1 MSNALTII
9 VCLCR
14 VDPKRVPAHKR
25 TTARLTHDA
34 SLVYEEW
41 QLTWKRTAGG
51 ETRVTVPV
59 RFRPSLHRARR
70 GKSRDELSS
79 SASQAAFCSG
89 RGPRLRIDHEKL
101 ASHRHD
107 RKRFSV
113 GSNHELHW
121 LPAAT
126 TPSSSVRPE
135 GEAETERPE
144 TCEKALQ
151 QTPGKGEEGV
161 VLSVDSK
168 SEDLDSSLLAPSA
181 FPSSWLPASDNS
193 LMSLKV
199 RPAQA
204 PTKTSEESGP
214 EQQNLSLPLQI
225 PGPGELPPY
234 DEMDVSMSVE
244 DMRMTGEP
252 MRMPPARALAGI
264 LKIAKSKAL
273 KFKILRGDEKLGRPE
288 ASHYP
293 GRTFPPSELP
303 KDPAAQISV
312 LSASSIS
319 ASPSASSRV
328 SRVSSCLFCWA

>member
-1 MSNALTII
+1 MSNALTFT

-14 VDPKRVPAHKR
+14 VDPKRVPARKR

-41 QLTWKRTAGG
+41 QLTWKKTARG

-59 RFRPSLHRARR
+59 RFRPSRHRARQ
-70 GKSRDELSS
+70 GKSRAELSS
-79 SASQAAFCSG
+79 SASQAACCSG

-113 GSNHELHW
+113 GSSHELQW

-126 TPSSSVRPE
+126 RPSSSVRPE

-144 TCEKALQ
+144 TCEKTLQ
-151 QTPGKGEEGV
+151 QTPGTGECV

-193 LMSLKV
+193 LMNLKV

-204 PTKTSEESGP
+204 PTKPSEESGP
-214 EQQNLSLPLQI
+214 EQRNLSLPLQI

-234 DEMDVSMSVE
+234 DEMDVSMSVQ

-252 MRMPPARALAGI
+252 MRMPPARALAEI

-293 GRTFPPSELP
+293 GKMFPPLEPP

-312 LSASSIS
+312 LSGSSAS